1 MRLILPELSSAASRA
16 EFRHVD
22 STAGLSLYCGM
33 RSFTLLALPL
43 GLLLANLACKSSSS
57 TSGATAQPSADNP
70 HAGLDPATAAR
81 AESARARGEAPTAAD
96 HSQGPQISAP
106 HGLAPLGQGRSGL
119 GPFSLQVPA
128 DWKEKPSVSNMR
140 AAEFELPASNGQAE
154 VIVYYFG
161 ESGAGSVQANIDRWV
176 SQFKQPDGKPSSEVT
191 KSDQATFAGTVA
203 SLVSVSGNYAS
214 QMPGGQAVDK
224 ADQSLLAAIVPSPKG
239 PYYFRLIGDRA
250 AVAAQAGK
258 FRELLS
264 SLKLE

>member
-1 MRLILPELSSAASRA
+1 MRP
-16 EFRHVD
+16 
-22 STAGLSLYCGM
+22 
-33 RSFTLLALPL
+33 LALLL
-43 GLLLANLACKSSSS
+43 GLLLSIACKSTPSSS
-57 TSGATAQPSADNP
+57 GSTTAGSTAQPSADNP
-70 HAGLDPATAAR
+70 TAASHDDPA
-81 AESARARGEAPTAAD
+81 APRTVE
-96 HSQGPQISAP
+96 P
-106 HGLAPLGQGRSGL
+106 HRLAPLGQGRSAL

-128 DWKEKPSVSNMR
+128 DWKEKPSVSSMR
-140 AAEFELPASNGQAE
+140 AAEFQLPATDGQAE

-191 KSDQATFAGTVA
+191 KVEQTTLAGQAA
-203 SLVSVSGNYAS
+203 SLVSLSGHYAARA
-214 QMPGGQAVDK
+214 MPGGEAVDK

-250 AVAAQAGK
+250 AVAAQTAK

>member
-1 MRLILPELSSAASRA
+1 M
-16 EFRHVD
+16 D
-22 STAGLSLYCGM
+22 STAALSLYWGM
-33 RSFTLLALPL
+33 RPFALLALLLP
-43 GLLLANLACKSSSS
+43 LLLASAACKSTPSSS
-57 TSGATAQPSADNP
+57 GSTAAGSTAQPTADNP
-70 HAGLDPATAAR
+70 HAGLDPASAAR
-81 AESARARGEAPTAAD
+81 AESARAAGVEPTAASHD
-96 HSQGPQISAP
+96 HSLGPQISAP
-106 HGLAPLGQGRSGL
+106 HGLAALGQGRSGL

-161 ESGAGSVQANIDRWV
+161 QSGAGSVQANIDRWV

-191 KSDQATFAGTVA
+191 KIDQATFAGQSA
-203 SLVSVSGNYAS
+203 SLVSVSGQYAS
-214 QMPGGQAVDK
+214 QMPGGEPVDK

-250 AVAAQAGK
+250 AVAAQTDK